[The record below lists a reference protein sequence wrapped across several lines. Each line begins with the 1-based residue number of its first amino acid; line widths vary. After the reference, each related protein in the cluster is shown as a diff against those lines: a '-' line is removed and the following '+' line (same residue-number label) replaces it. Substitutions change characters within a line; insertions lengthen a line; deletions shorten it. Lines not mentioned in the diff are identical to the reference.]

1 MPEITVPGGKTSS
14 HLGGYLA
21 VPKTDGPWPGVVV
34 LHEIIG
40 LNDDI
45 RRQADR
51 LANAGYLAIA
61 PDLYTAGGALRCLR
75 STIRSAFAGHGP
87 TFDDIDGVRQWLAA
101 REDCTGRVGVM
112 GFCLG
117 GQFALLAA
125 TKGFDV
131 AGVNYGPLPKRPVDA
146 LVGACPI
153 VASYGSRDLATR
165 GATTKLDVALT
176 TLDVEHDVHEYAGA
190 GHSFASQP
198 ESRRLAAFEYV
209 VGMGYKSAATG
220 DMWRRTLAFF
230 DRHLVRDAEPK
241 H

>member
-1 MPEITVPGGKTSS
+1 MPEITVPGGATSS

-21 VPKTDGPWPGVVV
+21 VPQGSGPWPGVVV
-34 LHEIIG
+34 IHEIIG

-51 LANAGYLAIA
+51 LAQGGYLAVA
-61 PDLYTAGGALRCLR
+61 PDLYTAGGARRCLR
-75 STIRSAFAGHGP
+75 STIRTVFAGEGP
-87 TFDDIDGVRQWLAA
+87 AFDDIEATRSWLAA

-112 GFCLG
+112 GFCIG

-131 AGVNYGPLPKRPVDA
+131 AGVNYGPLPKKPAEA

-165 GATTKLDVALT
+165 HATEKLDGALT
-176 TLDVEHDVHEYAGA
+176 LLAVDHDVREYKGA

-198 ESRRLAAFEYV
+198 DSRALSVLETV
-209 VGMGYKSAATG
+209 LGMGYQAEATG

-230 DRHLVRDAEPK
+230 DRHLTESGR
-241 H
+241 

>member
-1 MPEITVPGGKTSS
+1 MPEITVPGGATSS

-21 VPKTDGPWPGVVV
+21 VPPGPGPWPGVVV
-34 LHEIIG
+34 IHEIIG

-51 LANAGYLAIA
+51 LAQAGYLAVA
-61 PDLYTAGGALRCLR
+61 PDLYTAGGARRCLR
-75 STIRSAFAGHGP
+75 STIRAVFAGEGP
-87 TFDDIDGVRQWLAA
+87 AFDDIEATRSWLAA

-112 GFCLG
+112 GFCIG

-131 AGVNYGPLPKRPVDA
+131 AGVNYGPLPKKPAEA

-165 GATTKLDVALT
+165 HATAKLNGALT
-176 TLDVEHDVHEYAGA
+176 LLAIDHDVREYKGA

-198 ESRRLAAFEYV
+198 DSRALSVLETV
-209 VGMGYKSAATG
+209 LGMGYQAEATG

-230 DRHLVRDAEPK
+230 DRHLADAGR
-241 H
+241 

>member
-1 MPEITVPGGKTSS
+1 MPEITLPAGATAS

-21 VPKTDGPWPGVVV
+21 IPDGTGPWPGVVV
-34 LHEIIG
+34 IHEIIG
-40 LNDDI
+40 LNEDI

-51 LANAGYLAIA
+51 LAKAGYLAVA

-75 STIRSAFAGHGP
+75 STIRSVFAGHGP
-87 TFDDIDGVRQWLAA
+87 AFDDIEAVRGWLAE
-101 REDCTGRVGVM
+101 RNDCTGRVGVM
-112 GFCLG
+112 GFCIG

-131 AGVNYGPLPKRPVDA
+131 AAVNYGPLPKKPAEA

-165 GATTKLDVALT
+165 HATTKLDDALT
-176 TLDVEHDVHEYAGA
+176 LLAVEHDVHQYKGA

-198 ESRRLAAFEYV
+198 DSRALSVLETV
-209 VGMGYKSAATG
+209 LGMGYQADATS
-220 DMWRRTLAFF
+220 DMWHRTLAFF
-230 DRHLVRDAEPK
+230 DRHLSDADR
-241 H
+241 

>member
-1 MPEITVPGGKTSS
+1 MPEITVPGGATAS

-21 VPKTDGPWPGVVV
+21 LPQGAGPWPGVVV
-34 LHEIIG
+34 IHEILG

-51 LANAGYLAIA
+51 LAQAGYLAVA

-75 STIRSAFAGHGP
+75 STIRSVFAGYGP
-87 TFDDIDGVRQWLAA
+87 AFDDIEAVRGWLAA

-112 GFCLG
+112 GFCIG

-131 AGVNYGPLPKRPVDA
+131 AGVNYGPLPKNPVED

-165 GATTKLDVALT
+165 HATRKLDDALT
-176 TLDVEHDVHEYAGA
+176 VLAVDHDIKEYAGA

-198 ESRRLAAFEYV
+198 DSRALSVLETV
-209 VGMGYKSAATG
+209 LGMGYKAEPT
-220 DMWRRTLAFF
+220 DDLWRRSLAFF
-230 DRHLVRDAEPK
+230 GRHLADPGPDA
-241 H
+241 